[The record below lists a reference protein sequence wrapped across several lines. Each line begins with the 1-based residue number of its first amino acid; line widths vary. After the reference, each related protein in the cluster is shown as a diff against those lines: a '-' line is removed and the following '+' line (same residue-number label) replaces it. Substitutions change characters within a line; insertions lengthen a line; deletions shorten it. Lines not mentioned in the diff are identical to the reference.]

1 METVAKL
8 VSQSHM
14 GAEYIYIYIYI
25 SYNQGSL
32 ITVIKSKGLT
42 THYIVHTL
50 NVDVKFLDGALIAHM
65 PVTAYWCC
73 MMIYL

>member
-8 VSQSHM
+8 VSQSHT
-14 GAEYIYIYIYI
+14 GAEYISIYT
-25 SYNQGSL
+25 SYSQGSL
-32 ITVIKSKGLT
+32 IMVIKSKGLT